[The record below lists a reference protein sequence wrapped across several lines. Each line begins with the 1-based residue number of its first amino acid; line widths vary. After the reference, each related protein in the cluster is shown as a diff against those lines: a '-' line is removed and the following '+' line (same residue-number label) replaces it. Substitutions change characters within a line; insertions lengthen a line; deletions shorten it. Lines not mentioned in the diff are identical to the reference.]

1 MTTPFDSKNFSV
13 LMSTLVEAEYGRQL
27 HAKDILFQFVQS
39 FVHKIDQTKRYD
51 VVFDVLE
58 KNWQNG
64 EILIASR
71 DDETE
76 QFLSEFKKSLPWE
89 CDTK

>member
-1 MTTPFDSKNFSV
+1 
-13 LMSTLVEAEYGRQL
+13 MSTLVEAEYGRQF

-39 FVHKIDQTKRYD
+39 FVRKIDQTKRYD

-58 KNWQNG
+58 KNWKNG

-76 QFLSEFKKSLPWE
+76 KFLSEFKKPLPWE
-89 CDTK
+89 CDDAPMTL